1 MEGLFGTM
9 YILYEKNGGNQNKA
23 LENWME
29 IWSNVIEY
37 QVPNKN
43 RPNPKTIRKY
53 FTQYVYVLT
62 KTMEVAEIIKHLEY
76 ISASS

>member
-1 MEGLFGTM
+1 M
-9 YILYEKNGGNQNKA
+9 YRMMKGFGGNQNKA

-43 RPNPKTIRKY
+43 RPNPKTIWKY

>member
-1 MEGLFGTM
+1 MYRMMKGFG
-9 YILYEKNGGNQNKA
+9 ENQNKA

-43 RPNPKTIRKY
+43 RPNPKTIQKY

>member
-1 MEGLFGTM
+1 
-9 YILYEKNGGNQNKA
+9 
-23 LENWME
+23 ME

-43 RPNPKTIRKY
+43 RPNPKTIQKY